1 MSCPVSHEST
11 ADSLS
16 QQLITTGCKALF
28 TSAPI
33 LDVAFQAAAS
43 AGIPRRH
50 IYILELPEKAAK
62 GIKVPEDLQSVEQLI
77 EQGRNAD
84 SLPELRWS
92 AGRGIEKTA
101 FLCSSSG
108 TTGFPVS

>member
-1 MSCPVSHEST
+1 MSHEST

-16 QQLITTGCKALF
+16 QQLRTTGCKALF
-28 TSAPI
+28 TSAPL

-62 GIKVPEDLQSVEQLI
+62 GVKVPDDLKTVEQLI
-77 EQGRNAD
+77 EQGRKAD
-84 SLPELRWS
+84 SLPDLRWP
-92 AGRGIEKTA
+92 AGRGIDKTA

-108 TTGFPVS
+108 TTGFSVS